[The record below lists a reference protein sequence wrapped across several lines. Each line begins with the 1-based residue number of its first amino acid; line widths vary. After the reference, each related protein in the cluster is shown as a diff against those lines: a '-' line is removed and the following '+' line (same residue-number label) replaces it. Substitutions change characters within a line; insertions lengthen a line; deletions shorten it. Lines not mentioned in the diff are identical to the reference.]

1 MSNPFKILRLNKKII
16 GGGNDFG
23 VYDVYKVEKE
33 YDDYDKMLIDV
44 YKYRDKIGKEYIAVE
59 ELVVTDDLKIEPIEV
74 NETGLEEIPEAE
86 LEQMYNDLMNRI
98 F

>member
-33 YDDYDKMLIDV
+33 YDDYDKMLVDV
-44 YKYRDKIGKEYIAVE
+44 YKYRDKIGKEYIVVE

-74 NETGLEEIPEAE
+74 NEAGLEEIPEAE
-86 LEQMYNDLMNRI
+86 LEQMYKDLKDKI

>member
-16 GGGNDFG
+16 SGGNDFG

-33 YDDYDKMLIDV
+33 YDDYDKMLVDV
-44 YKYRDKIGKEYIAVE
+44 YKYRDKIGKEYIVVE

-74 NETGLEEIPEAE
+74 NETDLEEIPEAE
-86 LEQMYNDLMNRI
+86 LEQMYKDLKDKI